1 MVDFLLLS
9 VFPKITDSLAKD
21 GLFLVQTVGNRGK
34 NYLQLPKA
42 GILKQALS
50 ESFEILHYDERRAG
64 PSSAGAVTVCLLARR
79 L

>member
-9 VFPKITDSLAKD
+9 VFPKITDSLATD

-42 GILKQALS
+42 GILKEVLS
-50 ESFEILHYDERRAG
+50 NSFEILHYDERRAG
-64 PSSAGAVTVCLLARR
+64 PSSGDAVTARLLARR